1 VPTELAGQRPLLE
14 RAATGDREAFAL
26 LYDTQVTGVYRYL
39 LAWTGS
45 PAEAADLTAQV
56 FHSATGWLPTTTG
69 PEGEASAWL
78 TAMSRDALAQR
89 QAGAGPGGGEV
100 AAGDMV
106 AAVTRLRDPE
116 REVAILRL
124 LLGHSLDHT
133 AHLSGYSHRAA
144 MELQLAA
151 CLAIHEVT
159 GGPPPGDDALS
170 GLPGTAA
177 SGALMGGDL
186 PGRARAA
193 TPPEAHAAASAEK
206 FERRLGLREVDLT
219 GSDPALAGA
228 LTAASAL
235 RRAAPEHVAD
245 PPSELV
251 QRLRRELVT
260 APGAVSSREHLPA
273 GSATFPSGGLNN
285 RGARIRVPQL
295 HLRRRRPRIR
305 PLRSSPLRRRSR
317 GCAPVPTPPL
327 EVAGLGVVPLSDPPE
342 AAGSGPAT
350 RARRS
355 AGPWWGDRGVG
366 GWLGR
371 RPWVATAVATTG
383 IVVVLTL
390 QAFGGSGQPTAC
402 AGPDCA
408 APTTRAVAAGG
419 GRSVGTPLT
428 TQKESSTTSSTLA
441 ADPVVAPSSAVPRT
455 SAATVPPSTR
465 PPTTAPPT
473 TAAPRPTTTTA
484 PTTTAPPTTASTTTT
499 TVAPAPT

>member
-1 VPTELAGQRPLLE
+1 VPAELAGQRPLLE

-39 LAWTGS
+39 LAWTGR

-56 FHSATGWLPTTTG
+56 LHSATGWLPTTTG

-89 QAGAGPGGGEV
+89 QAAAGPGGGEV

-106 AAVTRLRDPE
+106 AAVTRLRNPE

-133 AHLSGYSHRAA
+133 AHLSGYSRRAA

-151 CLAIHEVT
+151 CLAVHEVT
-159 GGPPPGDDALS
+159 VGPPPGDDALS
-170 GLPGTAA
+170 GPPGTAA
-177 SGALMGGDL
+177 TGALMGGDL
-186 PGRARAA
+186 SGRARAA
-193 TPPEAHAAASAEK
+193 TPPEAHTAPSAEE

-219 GSDPALAGA
+219 GSDPTLADSLTSMDPAVAGA

-245 PPSELV
+245 PPSEFV
-251 QRLRRELVT
+251 QRLWRELVT
-260 APGAVSSREHLPA
+260 APGAVDSREHLPT
-273 GSATFPSGGLNN
+273 GSATFPLRGPQQPGVADSRAPAAPPAPEAADPSAPVVPAAPEVAGL
-285 RGARIRVPQL
+285 
-295 HLRRRRPRIR
+295 H
-305 PLRSSPLRRRSR
+305 
-317 GCAPVPTPPL
+317 APVPSAPP
-327 EVAGLGVVPLSDPPE
+327 EVARLGVVPLSDPPE

-355 AGPWWGDRGVG
+355 AGPWWGDRGVV

-371 RPWVATAVATTG
+371 RPSVATAVATTG

-441 ADPVVAPSSAVPRT
+441 ADPVVAPPSAVPRT

-473 TAAPRPTTTTA
+473 TA
-484 PTTTAPPTTASTTTT
+484 PPTTT

>member
-1 VPTELAGQRPLLE
+1 VPAELAGQRLLLE

-26 LYDTQVTGVYRYL
+26 LYDTQVTGVYRYI

-56 FHSATGWLPTTTG
+56 FHSATGRLPAAAG
-69 PEGEASAWL
+69 SEGEASAWL
-78 TAMSRDALAQR
+78 TAKSRDALAQR
-89 QAGAGPGGGEV
+89 QAAAGPGGDAAV
-100 AAGDMV
+100 AGDV
-106 AAVTRLRDPE
+106 VLAAVARLREPE
-116 REVAILRL
+116 REMAILRL

-151 CLAIHEVT
+151 CLAVHELTT
-159 GGPPPGDDALS
+159 GTPPG
-170 GLPGTAA
+170 
-177 SGALMGGDL
+177 GD
-186 PGRARAA
+186 
-193 TPPEAHAAASAEK
+193 EAPSAEE
-206 FERRLGLREVDLT
+206 FERRLGLREADLT
-219 GSDPALAGA
+219 GRDRALAGVLTSMDLALAGA

-235 RRAAPEHVAD
+235 RRAASEHVAD
-245 PPSELV
+245 PPSGFV

-260 APGAVSSREHLPA
+260 GTGAVDGREQLPV
-273 GSATFPSGGLNN
+273 GS
-285 RGARIRVPQL
+285 
-295 HLRRRRPRIR
+295 
-305 PLRSSPLRRRSR
+305 
-317 GCAPVPTPPL
+317 APVPIRGPQRS
-327 EVAGLGVVPLSDPPE
+327 EV
-342 AAGSGPAT
+342 AGSGPAT

-355 AGPWWGDRGVG
+355 ASSSRGDWGVV

-390 QAFGGSGQPTAC
+390 QAFVGSGQPAAC

-419 GRSVGTPLT
+419 RRSVGTPLT
-428 TQKESSTTSSTLA
+428 TEKESSTTSSTLA

-465 PPTTAPPT
+465 PPTTEPPT
-473 TAAPRPTTTTA
+473 TAASRPTTTTA
-484 PTTTAPPTTASTTTT
+484 PTTTAPPTTAPATTT

>member
-1 VPTELAGQRPLLE
+1 VPAELAGQRHLLE

-45 PAEAADLTAQV
+45 PAEAAGLTGQV
-56 FHSATGWLPTTTG
+56 FHSATGWLPTATG

-89 QAGAGPGGGEV
+89 QAAAGPGGGEV
-100 AAGDMV
+100 AAGDRV

-133 AHLSGYSHRAA
+133 AHLSGYSHRAT
-144 MELQLAA
+144 MELQLAG
-151 CLAIHEVT
+151 CLAIHELT
-159 GGPPPGDDALS
+159 GGTPADDDALS

-186 PGRARAA
+186 PDPDRAA
-193 TPPEAHAAASAEK
+193 TPPETHTAPSAEE
-206 FERRLGLREVDLT
+206 FERRLGLWEVDLT

-245 PPSELV
+245 PPSGFV
-251 QRLRRELVT
+251 RRLRRELVT
-260 APGAVSSREHLPA
+260 APGA
-273 GSATFPSGGLNN
+273 
-285 RGARIRVPQL
+285 
-295 HLRRRRPRIR
+295 
-305 PLRSSPLRRRSR
+305 
-317 GCAPVPTPPL
+317 
-327 EVAGLGVVPLSDPPE
+327 SDPPE
-342 AAGSGPAT
+342 VAGSGPAA
-350 RARRS
+350 RAGRS
-355 AGPWWGDRGVG
+355 AGPSWGDRGVA

-371 RPWVATAVATTG
+371 RPWLATAVATTG

-390 QAFGGSGQPTAC
+390 QVFAGSGRPTAC
-402 AGPDCA
+402 AGPDCV

-419 GRSVGTPLT
+419 RRSVGTPLT
-428 TQKESSTTSSTLA
+428 TEKESSTTSSTLA

-473 TAAPRPTTTTA
+473 TAAPRPTTTTV
-484 PTTTAPPTTASTTTT
+484 PTTTAPPTTAPTTTT

>member
-1 VPTELAGQRPLLE
+1 VPAELAGQRPLLE

-39 LAWTGS
+39 LAWTGR

-89 QAGAGPGGGEV
+89 QAAAGPGGGEV

-106 AAVTRLRDPE
+106 AAVTRLRNPE

-133 AHLSGYSHRAA
+133 AHLSGYSRRAA

-151 CLAIHEVT
+151 CLAVHEVT
-159 GGPPPGDDALS
+159 VGPPPGDDALS
-170 GLPGTAA
+170 GPPGTPAT
-177 SGALMGGDL
+177 GALMGGDL
-186 PGRARAA
+186 SGRARAA
-193 TPPEAHAAASAEK
+193 TPPEAHTAPSAEE

-219 GSDPALAGA
+219 GSDPTLADSLTSMDPAVAGA

-245 PPSELV
+245 PPSEFV

-260 APGAVSSREHLPA
+260 APGAVDSREYLPT
-273 GSATFPSGGLNN
+273 GSATFPLRWPQQPGVAGL
-285 RGARIRVPQL
+285 R
-295 HLRRRRPRIR
+295 
-305 PLRSSPLRRRSR
+305 
-317 GCAPVPTPPL
+317 APVPSAPP
-327 EVAGLGVVPLSDPPE
+327 EVARLGVVPLSDPPE

-355 AGPWWGDRGVG
+355 AGPWWGDRGVV

-371 RPWVATAVATTG
+371 RPSVATAVATTG

-419 GRSVGTPLT
+419 GRSVETPLT

-441 ADPVVAPSSAVPRT
+441 ADPVVAPPSAVPRT

-473 TAAPRPTTTTA
+473 TA
-484 PTTTAPPTTASTTTT
+484 PPTTT